1 MECGPL
7 VLSRAWG
14 SSGADQGGGVS
25 PMAVSAGGVGGLTNS
40 GQTLHTACSLH
51 GLRLADPAPLRQLP
65 QGRLQAAV
73 GEELLANGLRLL
85 LALGTDAQ
93 VGVAIL
99 EVNGELVELGHR

>member
-1 MECGPL
+1 
-7 VLSRAWG
+7 
-14 SSGADQGGGVS
+14 
-25 PMAVSAGGVGGLTNS
+25 
-40 GQTLHTACSLH
+40 
-51 GLRLADPAPLRQLP
+51 LP

>member
-1 MECGPL
+1 MCL
-7 VLSRAWG
+7 RCRCRL
-14 SSGADQGGGVS
+14 
-25 PMAVSAGGVGGLTNS
+25 AVSAGGVGGLTNS

-51 GLRLADPAPLRQLP
+51 VLRLADPAPLRQLP

-93 VGVAIL
+93 VGITIL